1 MQKRI
6 CGREQEFG
14 FRIRPTPHFG
24 KDRPALE
31 KWQGEILAAILL
43 AVFKVTPSVFCN
55 RPSIRVE
62 SDDCG
67 GYNPMT
73 GQNHPT
79 DRPSW
84 VPPPHSQSPPY
95 LPPSPNPRNREG
107 PETVYRQPDRGDFLN
122 AQDWAEHIL
131 WLSNGA
137 SVYLDM
143 GVFLEIASAECLAGS
158 LDIVKQEKANEWIL
172 NQAVKNSL
180 RRLGLDEFSFF
191 KNNASPLGA
200 TAITYGSH
208 HNYSYVQDCEKPVHE
223 WMRNFIPAAL
233 PLTGNGHV
241 AKDTKGKFR
250 YWISQRASFIKLA
263 DNRSSPMSRRG
274 LIDSKDEHH
283 IDPDNHKLARLHVIA
298 RDGTRCEYQTWLVDA
313 VTHLVIRLG
322 EEGRQFPQR
331 LRLLNPVREMHQLN
345 ARPNLN
351 YQIKTRSGSKE
362 IISYNRIF
370 LEAAK
375 KLRPLSGLEK
385 KTLKEWERVLNLL
398 AARKFKKLVGEL
410 DWVTKEY
417 LLRISMANRKFGL
430 DSVVARRINEDY
442 HNISESPKKS
452 LFSWLDKKGLIRH
465 LVSRREILRF
475 ITKCPETRAK
485 ARSNLIRRCLKNKRL
500 LDRLREINWEGAQFE
515 GRGCKRAEVWFGKV
529 RNLFSPSLRGW
540 KKISKLKRLKK

>member
-14 FRIRPTPHFG
+14 FRIRPIRHFG

-31 KWQGEILAAILL
+31 QWQKEILATILL
-43 AVFKVTPSVFCN
+43 AISEVAPSIFSGRPSV
-55 RPSIRVE
+55 RVG
-62 SDDCG
+62 SDEPG
-67 GYNPMT
+67 EYNPGI
-73 GQNHPT
+73 GQGYPT
-79 DRPSW
+79 DGPNW
-84 VPPPHSQSPPY
+84 VPPTH
-95 LPPSPNPRNREG
+95 PSPNPRDYQG
-107 PETVYRQPDRGDFLN
+107 PGTMRRQPDPRDFLN
-122 AQDWAEHIL
+122 AQEWADHIL

-137 SVYLDM
+137 AVYLDM
-143 GVFLEIASAECLAGS
+143 GAFLEIASAECTAGS
-158 LDIVKQEKANEWIL
+158 LEMVKQEKANEWII
-172 NQAVKNSL
+172 NQAVKGSL
-180 RRLGLDEFSFF
+180 RRLGLDELSFF

-208 HNYSYVQDCEKPVHE
+208 HNYSYVKDCGKPVLE

-241 AKDTKGKFR
+241 AKDIKGNFR
-250 YWISQRASFIKLA
+250 YWISQRASFVKLTDA
-263 DNRSSPMSRRG
+263 HSGFEGKRG
-274 LIDSKDEHH
+274 LIDNRDEHH
-283 IDPDNHKLARLHVIA
+283 VDPQDHKLARLHVVA

-322 EEGRQFPQR
+322 EEGHQFPQR
-331 LRLLNPVREMHQLN
+331 LRLWKPVREMHKLN
-345 ARPNLN
+345 ARPNLT
-351 YQIKTRSGSKE
+351 YRIKTNSGYKE
-362 IISYNRIF
+362 IIGYNRIF

-375 KLRPLSGLEK
+375 KLRPLSKLEK

-398 AARKFKKLVGEL
+398 EARKFKKLVGEL

-417 LLRISMANRKFGL
+417 LLRVSMANRKFGL

-452 LFSWLDKKGLIRH
+452 LFAWLDKKGLIRH

-475 ITKCPETRAK
+475 VTKCPETRAK
-485 ARSNLIRRCLKNKRL
+485 ARSKLIRRCLKNKRL
-500 LDRLREINWEGAQFE
+500 LDRLREINWTDAQFE
-515 GRGCKRAEVWFGKV
+515 GRKSKLAEVRFGKV

-540 KKISKLKRLKK
+540 KQILKLKRLRK